1 MLIKDRFV
9 NSQTQKGPKSSF
21 RIKIN
26 VLYIEKKIIN
36 SNSKLKYKIF
46 KKQKYEVIIKFT
58 D

>member
-1 MLIKDRFV
+1 MF
-9 NSQTQKGPKSSF
+9 
-21 RIKIN
+21 
-26 VLYIEKKIIN
+26 YILKKKIIN